1 MGGVSRIG
9 LHSLM
14 LAAIVGTA
22 DIVLAQGSRPA
33 FEVASIRRN
42 VSQQLGGTIIEYPRG
57 GGFRATKA
65 TVHELMRVAFGVRDD
80 QLIGGP
86 DWVRTDRFDINA
98 RAATDVRREE
108 ILLMIQTLMET
119 RFSLAIKKEQPVRE
133 VYVLRVTRA
142 DGRLGPDLRKSPDDC
157 STRPTSPREIAA
169 RMPKPSSGA
178 RPSFAGTC
186 EQIAAIARALE
197 RRLQTAVVDDT
208 RLTGLWDFAVV
219 HGNLQAIPEPNVD
232 EAPSLFIALQ
242 EQLGLKLERER
253 RPIDVVVIVSIRS
266 PTEN

>member
-1 MGGVSRIG
+1 
-9 LHSLM
+9 
-14 LAAIVGTA
+14 
-22 DIVLAQGSRPA
+22 
-33 FEVASIRRN
+33 
-42 VSQQLGGTIIEYPRG
+42 
-57 GGFRATKA
+57 
-65 TVHELMRVAFGVRDD
+65 
-80 QLIGGP
+80 
-86 DWVRTDRFDINA
+86 
-98 RAATDVRREE
+98 
-108 ILLMIQTLMET
+108 
-119 RFSLAIKKEQPVRE
+119 
-133 VYVLRVTRA
+133 
-142 DGRLGPDLRKSPDDC
+142 
-157 STRPTSPREIAA
+157 
-169 RMPKPSSGA
+169 MPKPSSGA